1 MHRILSAIRRSLNG
15 ETKQNIS
22 QTNSANKNQMKR
34 TGDEIDRDKNFEHP
48 DADSEDGFY
57 EVLQNLFPSSPYSIY
72 CSNSPEN
79 PSFQPQMADS
89 GEPSSPP
96 ETVEFFS
103 GTEESEN
110 PVDTS
115 LEKETSSKEIQCC
128 SVKSVGVQCD
138 SITYVSKGV
147 QWEPL
152 LMESQSVQCMSLDQV
167 AKEVQTFNTYKSQC
181 EPNETVSLVTTGV
194 QYEYPYAEEES
205 CEKQS
210 YTSKQLSVNVP
221 FEETESVDSESVT
234 QLSETE
240 NRRVLAEPSVQS
252 ELVVV
257 NSSQLS
263 ECVDSYASH
272 GSDVNVPEE
281 EHEVELYSSSQS
293 VPSTSGVNCKRKRKC
308 SNRVRKMKHSR
319 KTSMHSRNER
329 TKEKYSSKRLPLEA
343 RTDRNRSMSEGVNN
357 DSDELEGEGVEEK
370 EANNVTKAIS
380 SVSKE
385 ASTFGKNGEKLVV
398 EETPEEL
405 LAQMGNNEN
414 CLAKEDLS
422 NKEDGVP
429 KRVTKVK
436 LQQIASQKIMNLS
449 GSQSEAT
456 RSSEKSGVE
465 ESSEEILKPMGN
477 DQNLAKEDTS
487 SNSDAASESLMNGYQ
502 QNSASQKIIS
512 ATSQQS
518 HSTSL
523 VAATSDSQ
531 RTGGLNWFSSLACER
546 TSSPEIL
553 GEDMFEELKEDRSD
567 CNKNLAQSVQS
578 KNSDIIDK
586 GLSFHN
592 IQHST
597 PTKQTSTARKSL
609 VQNLKNDSHKTSA
622 KKRKKLAFE
631 ANNTGTSASSKQSAP
646 LVPYSNSDSDSDPG
660 STCADNFSETNKGV
674 FKKNLKKK
682 QQHSKST
689 LINNKF
695 QKTGI
700 IPSDPWKQKTRKGIN
715 CDRVSKS
722 HLESSQ
728 SNSKSVLEKNV
739 VMSTSKS
746 DNESENSIESDM
758 VSRIK
763 IRRVQRKKNYSEKN
777 AVMSISNSE
786 SSESENSG
794 ESDIVPRKNIKRVQR
809 KSSYSEKKTI
819 IFSSNSDGENSR
831 ESDITS
837 RSKRR
842 VQENKE
848 YISTQQNPGSRT
860 KSGNVSIHSTQ
871 VGNKHF
877 TQRDPINSSPVH
889 TSKWSSDEDEGSK
902 VSRVSCGS
910 TTSKGLSRRG
920 AWYMKEEREAI
931 LWYIIDHKYFRRVKG
946 RALWQSMEKEQV
958 CINRTWQSMKEHFL
972 KKILPQIESYHLN
985 PEITKKFLH
994 VRK

>member
-1 MHRILSAIRRSLNG
+1 MIIFLLQILSAIRRSLNG

-181 EPNETVSLVTTGV
+181 EPNESVSMVTTGV

-221 FEETESVDSESVT
+221 FEESESVDSESVT
-234 QLSETE
+234 HLSETE
-240 NRRVLAEPSVQS
+240 NRRVLADLCITLPSVQS

-257 NSSQLS
+257 NSSESS

-272 GSDVNVPEE
+272 GSDVDVPED
-281 EHEVELYSSSQS
+281 EHEVELYSSQP

-329 TKEKYSSKRLPLEA
+329 TKEKYSNKRLPLEA
-343 RTDRNRSMSEGVNN
+343 RTDRNRSMSEGVNY

-370 EANNVTKAIS
+370 EANNVKKAIS
-380 SVSKE
+380 SVSKKP
-385 ASTFGKNGEKLVV
+385 STFGKNGEKLVV

-436 LQQIASQKIMNLS
+436 LQQIASQKILNLS

-477 DQNLAKEDTS
+477 DQNLSKEDTS
-487 SNSDAASESLMNGYQ
+487 SNSDVASESIMNGYQ

-523 VAATSDSQ
+523 VPATSDSQ

-546 TSSPEIL
+546 TSSPEIF

-567 CNKNLAQSVQS
+567 CNKNLAHSVQS
-578 KNSDIIDK
+578 KNSDIVDK

-622 KKRKKLAFE
+622 KKR
-631 ANNTGTSASSKQSAP
+631 
-646 LVPYSNSDSDSDPG
+646 
-660 STCADNFSETNKGV
+660 
-674 FKKNLKKK
+674 
-682 QQHSKST
+682 
-689 LINNKF
+689 
-695 QKTGI
+695 
-700 IPSDPWKQKTRKGIN
+700 
-715 CDRVSKS
+715 
-722 HLESSQ
+722 
-728 SNSKSVLEKNV
+728 
-739 VMSTSKS
+739 
-746 DNESENSIESDM
+746 
-758 VSRIK
+758 
-763 IRRVQRKKNYSEKN
+763 
-777 AVMSISNSE
+777 
-786 SSESENSG
+786 
-794 ESDIVPRKNIKRVQR
+794 
-809 KSSYSEKKTI
+809 
-819 IFSSNSDGENSR
+819 
-831 ESDITS
+831 
-837 RSKRR
+837 
-842 VQENKE
+842 
-848 YISTQQNPGSRT
+848 
-860 KSGNVSIHSTQ
+860 
-871 VGNKHF
+871 
-877 TQRDPINSSPVH
+877 
-889 TSKWSSDEDEGSK
+889 
-902 VSRVSCGS
+902 
-910 TTSKGLSRRG
+910 
-920 AWYMKEEREAI
+920 
-931 LWYIIDHKYFRRVKG
+931 
-946 RALWQSMEKEQV
+946 
-958 CINRTWQSMKEHFL
+958 
-972 KKILPQIESYHLN
+972 
-985 PEITKKFLH
+985 
-994 VRK
+994 